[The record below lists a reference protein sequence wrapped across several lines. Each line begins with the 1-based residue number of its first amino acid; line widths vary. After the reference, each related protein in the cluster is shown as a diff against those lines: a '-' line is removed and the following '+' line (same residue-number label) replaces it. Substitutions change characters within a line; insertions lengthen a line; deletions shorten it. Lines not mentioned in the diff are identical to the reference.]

1 MTEKLAID
9 GGKPVRIEP
18 LPWELP
24 GSHWIGEEEAELVSS
39 VVEAHSP
46 FRFYGP
52 DLQGMV
58 DLFEKEWCESYGHK
72 HALGVSSGSAA
83 LGIALSALRVGPGDE
98 VLLPGYMWVSCA
110 AAIVRVGAIPRLVDI
125 DETFCIDP
133 DDLRAKI
140 GPHSRAILCVH
151 MSGAPGRIDEIA
163 AIAREAGLGLV
174 EDCAQTSGASF
185 KGQAVGTFGDIS
197 IFSFQLNKNM
207 TAGEGGMVATNDDDL
222 YRRITA
228 LHDLGYP
235 RTDAGRLDTSDED
248 CQLWGYG
255 ARMSELTG
263 AFALAQSRKLPQIVG
278 SMRSAK
284 WRIREALKDIKGL
297 GFRKIIDPAGDA
309 GPFLISIYEDA
320 ETCAAMVAALR
331 AEGMAGPDGSL
342 ACLTM
347 KEWGLHWYFNI
358 PSLVGKRSNDRSGF
372 PWTHPDNKFAED
384 YEYRLGAC
392 PQADDLHNRSAI
404 LTIASNLT
412 QNDTDDI
419 ISAFRKVAATILA
432 QA

>member
-1 MTEKLAID
+1 MNEKLAID
-9 GGKPVRIEP
+9 GGKPVRTEP

-24 GSHWIGEEEAELVSS
+24 GSHWIGEEEAELVAR

-58 DLFEKEWCESYGHK
+58 DRFEKEWCASYGHK
-72 HALGVSSGSAA
+72 YALGVSSGSAA
-83 LGIALSALRVGPGDE
+83 LAIALSALKVGPGDE

-110 AAIVRVGAIPRLVDI
+110 SAIIRVGAIPRLVDI

-140 GPHSRAILCVH
+140 GPHSRAIICVH

-163 AIAREAGLGLV
+163 AIARDAELGLV

-185 KGQAVGTFGDIS
+185 KGQAVGTFGDIA

-207 TAGEGGMVATNDDDL
+207 TSGEGGMLATNDDDL
-222 YRRITA
+222 YRRISA

-235 RTDAGRLDTSDED
+235 RTEAGRLDTSDED

-263 AFALAQSRKLPQIVG
+263 AFALAQSRKLPQIVD
-278 SMRSAK
+278 SMRTAK

-309 GPFLISIYEDA
+309 GPFLISIYKDS

-331 AEGMAGPDGSL
+331 AEGMAGPNGSL

-358 PSLVGKRSNDRSGF
+358 PSLVGRRSNDRSGF

-384 YEYRLGAC
+384 YEYKFGTC
-392 PQADDLHNRSAI
+392 PQADDLHDRSAI

-412 QNDTDDI
+412 NNDTDDI

-432 QA
+432 DA